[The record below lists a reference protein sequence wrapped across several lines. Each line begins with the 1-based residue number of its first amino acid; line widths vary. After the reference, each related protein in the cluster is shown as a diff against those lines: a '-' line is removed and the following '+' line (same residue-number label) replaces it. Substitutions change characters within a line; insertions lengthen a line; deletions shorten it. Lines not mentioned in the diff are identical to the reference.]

1 LQLDCVHENVKGTAT
16 DVKFTYKFFAPVF
29 VEAEEAV
36 VIGIHTEL

>member
-1 LQLDCVHENVKGTAT
+1 MKIFKGQLLIVKN
-16 DVKFTYKFFAPVF
+16 KFTYKFFVPVF

>member
-1 LQLDCVHENVKGTAT
+1 MKMSKGQLPIVKNE
-16 DVKFTYKFFAPVF
+16 FTYKFFAPVF